1 MILNEIL
8 KNTSIKVYCLVRGN
22 EDKFIQKRLDDLYK
36 KDNQE
41 RFLIYELSYY

>member
-1 MILNEIL
+1 MNYKELVEKRESDIL
-8 KNTSIKVYCLVRGN
+8 
-22 EDKFIQKRLDDLYK
+22 QKAKLQNKLYK